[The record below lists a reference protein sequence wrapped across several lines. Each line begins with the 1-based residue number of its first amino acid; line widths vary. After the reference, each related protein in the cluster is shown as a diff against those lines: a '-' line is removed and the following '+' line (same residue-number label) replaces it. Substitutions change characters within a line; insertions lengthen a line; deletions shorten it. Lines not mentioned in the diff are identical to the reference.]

1 MKRPLAAL
9 LATCCVL
16 PAFAKDKV
24 FLLTPVTYKSD
35 ASVVQRVREEC
46 QIEGMLEK
54 DVGSALRKRLSGG
67 TVDSE
72 TAAEGATVMRLQISH
87 VLGVGGGAWSGP
99 KALTVY
105 AELLENGK
113 LVRQARI
120 NRWSTGG
127 VWGGF
132 KSTCSII
139 NRCSV
144 AIAKDLTRWASD
156 PTYKIEDEAPPK
168 EAAAEDKAAA
178 GQPEA
183 N

>member
-1 MKRPLAAL
+1 MKRPLAILIAACCAVPAL
-9 LATCCVL
+9 
-16 PAFAKDKV
+16 AKDKV
-24 FLLTPVTYKSD
+24 LLLTPVTYRAD

-46 QIEGMLEK
+46 HIESMLEQ
-54 DVGSALRKRLSGG
+54 DVGSALKKRLSGG

-72 TAAEGATVMRLQISH
+72 AAANGATVLKLQISH

-105 AELLENGK
+105 ADLVENGK
-113 LVRQARI
+113 VVRQARI

-132 KSTCSII
+132 KGTCSII

-144 AIAKDLTRWASD
+144 AIAKDLTRWAAD
-156 PTYKIEDEAPPK
+156 PAYKIEDEAPPK
-168 EAAAEDKAAA
+168 DAAPEDKTTAER
-178 GQPEA
+178 QET